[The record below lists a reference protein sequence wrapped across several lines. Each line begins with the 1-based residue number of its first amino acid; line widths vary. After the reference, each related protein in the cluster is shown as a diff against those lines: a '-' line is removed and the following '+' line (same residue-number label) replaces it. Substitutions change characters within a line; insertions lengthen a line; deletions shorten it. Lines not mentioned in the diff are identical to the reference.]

1 MSEPSTPLM
10 RQYSAIKK
18 EHPNA
23 LLFFR
28 LGDFYELFFDDAI
41 LAARELQIT
50 LTSRNKEKGVNIPM
64 CGVPYHAAEG
74 YIAKLIRRGFKVAV
88 CEQVEDPRLA
98 TKLVRREVTRVVT
111 PGTAADSSLN
121 AEENNFLAAVATVG
135 DRVGFAALDLSTG
148 EFRAT
153 EFAGESA
160 GRRIQEELEQLRPKE
175 MLYGSSA
182 PLLEHASSTQ
192 LGSFATLNGRDT
204 PHSTGTAPVARISG
218 FGWAETPLD
227 DWIFAPDHAIP
238 LVENHFGVLSL
249 EGFGLA
255 GKQAAASAAGAILYY
270 IRSTQRGTLDHV
282 DRIGFYERQNC
293 LVLDAV
299 TVRNLELI
307 EPLFAGTD
315 AGVTLIRCL
324 DATIT
329 PMGKRLLRMWMLRP
343 SLDRTEI
350 EARLD
355 AVDVQVKDIVGRE
368 ELRRSLDGILDLERL
383 LSRVTL
389 ETANPRDVLA
399 LGASLGKLPKVR
411 GVLAGLLAPRL
422 AMLHAAIDEL
432 GDLRGKIESMLAP
445 EPPLTLNDGGVIA
458 AGIDKDL
465 DELRDLSHNSKQYLA
480 QVETRERERTGI
492 GSLKVKFNSIFGY
505 YIEISKANLHHA
517 PTDYERKQTLVNAE
531 RFTTPELKEYES
543 KILDAQEKIV
553 EIERRLFAELRS
565 AIAAEAKR
573 IRQTALALA
582 EVDVLGSLAH
592 IAALRN
598 YCRPKFEADNSDQT
612 ADLEIVEGRHP
623 VIELQEMTIGNDRF
637 VPNDLFLNSKTHNI
651 VVLTGPNMGG
661 KSTYL
666 RQAAL
671 IVIMAQMGSFV
682 PARSVRMGIVDRV
695 FTRIGASDNVARGR
709 STFMVEM
716 TETAAILHTATPRSL
731 ILLDEV
737 GRGTSTYDG
746 LAIAWAAVEYL
757 HARVRAKTLF
767 ATHYFELTE
776 LAEQLSGV
784 KNYHVSVKETGGS
797 VVFLRRVE
805 PGAADRSYGIE
816 VAKLAGLPNEV
827 VVRAREVLAE
837 HESSEHRLSGH
848 LTPGSAPERPAQ
860 LTIFTPLSQPV
871 LEKLREADLD
881 RMTPLE
887 ALNLLAELKKAD
899 WQKRW
904 QRRTQLIHA
913 SGQLLIVGF
922 DGTEMSPRLA
932 SLLAKIAPAGVI
944 LFARNIKGV
953 EQTHTLLRECQKC
966 VAMPLFTCV
975 DLEGGTVD
983 RFRNVLGTAPSPA
996 EVFATGSRA
1005 LYRKHGRVIGENCRA
1020 LGFNVDFAPVLD
1032 LAFAASRSVM
1042 SSRAVSDDP
1051 KQVVVYAREFLQ
1063 GLRDA
1068 GVLGCGKHF
1077 PWAG

>member
-10 RQYSAIKK
+10 RQYAAIKK
-18 EHPNA
+18 QHPNA

-28 LGDFYELFFDDAI
+28 LGDFYELFFDDAV

-50 LTSRNKEKGVNIPM
+50 LTSRNKEKGMDIPM

-98 TKLVRREVTRVVT
+98 KTLVRREVTRVVT

-135 DRVGFAALDLSTG
+135 ESVGFAALDLSTG

-153 EFAGESA
+153 EFAGEPA
-160 GRRIQEELEQLRPKE
+160 PRRIQEELEQLRPKE
-175 MLYGSSA
+175 ILYGSFA
-182 PLLEHASSTQ
+182 PLLERASEPK
-192 LGSFATLNGRDT
+192 LGLPGVATGVPSVHGSET
-204 PHSTGTAPVARISG
+204 PSPARISVA
-218 FGWAETPLD
+218 GWAETPLD

-238 LVENHFGVLSL
+238 LLENHFGVLSL

-255 GKQAAASAAGAILYY
+255 GKPAAASAAGAILYY

-315 AGVTLIRCL
+315 AGVTLFRSM
-324 DATIT
+324 DATVT
-329 PMGKRLLRMWMLRP
+329 PMGKRLLRTWMLRP
-343 SLDRTEI
+343 SLDRAEI
-350 EARLD
+350 HGRLD
-355 AVDVQVKDIVGRE
+355 AVEVQVKDMVRRE
-368 ELRRSLDGILDLERL
+368 ELRRALDGILDLERL

-399 LGASLGKLPKVR
+399 LSASLAKIPQVR
-411 GVLAGLLAPRL
+411 KVLAGLSDSGSSATRL
-422 AMLHAAIDEL
+422 SALHRVIDEL
-432 GDLRGKIESMLAP
+432 ADLRENIDRTLVP
-445 EPPLTLNDGGVIA
+445 EPPLTLSEGGVIA
-458 AGIDKDL
+458 AGIDQEL
-465 DELRDLSHNSKQYLA
+465 DQLRDLSRNSKQYLA

-505 YIEISKANLHHA
+505 YIEISKTNRHLA
-517 PTDYERKQTLVNAE
+517 PADYERKQTLVNAE

-565 AIAAEAKR
+565 TIAAQAKR

-582 EVDVLGSLAH
+582 EVDVLGCLAH

-598 YCRPKFEADNSDQT
+598 YCRPNFDEAANAEDVADG
-612 ADLEIVEGRHP
+612 APGVPARPLDLEIVEGRHP
-623 VIELQEMTIGNDRF
+623 VIELQELAAGSERF
-637 VPNDLFLNSKTHNI
+637 VPNDLFLDSSTHNI

-682 PARSVRMGIVDRV
+682 PARAVRLGIVDRV

-716 TETAAILHTATPRSL
+716 TETAAILHTATARSL

-757 HARVRAKTLF
+757 HARVHAKTLF

-776 LAEQLSGV
+776 LAEQLTGV

-805 PGAADRSYGIE
+805 PGAADRSYGID

-837 HESSEHRLSGH
+837 HESSERRLSEH
-848 LTPGSAPERPAQ
+848 LTPGASELAERPTQ

-871 LEKLREADLD
+871 LEKLREVDLN
-881 RMTPLE
+881 RITPLE
-887 ALNLLAELKKAD
+887 ALNLLAELKKE
-899 WQKRW
+899 
-904 QRRTQLIHA
+904 I
-913 SGQLLIVGF
+913 
-922 DGTEMSPRLA
+922 
-932 SLLAKIAPAGVI
+932 
-944 LFARNIKGV
+944 
-953 EQTHTLLRECQKC
+953 
-966 VAMPLFTCV
+966 
-975 DLEGGTVD
+975 
-983 RFRNVLGTAPSPA
+983 
-996 EVFATGSRA
+996 
-1005 LYRKHGRVIGENCRA
+1005 
-1020 LGFNVDFAPVLD
+1020 
-1032 LAFAASRSVM
+1032 
-1042 SSRAVSDDP
+1042 
-1051 KQVVVYAREFLQ
+1051 
-1063 GLRDA
+1063 
-1068 GVLGCGKHF
+1068 
-1077 PWAG
+1077 

>member
-28 LGDFYELFFDDAI
+28 LGDFYELFFEDAVV
-41 LAARELQIT
+41 AARELQIT
-50 LTSRNKEKGVNIPM
+50 LTSRNKEKGVSIPM
-64 CGVPYHAAEG
+64 CGVPYHAADG
-74 YIAKLIRRGFKVAV
+74 YISKLIRRGFKVAV

-98 TKLVRREVTRVVT
+98 KKLVRREVTRVVT
-111 PGTAADSSLN
+111 PGTAADSSLSS
-121 AEENNFLAAVATVG
+121 EENNFLAAVASVD

-153 EFAGESA
+153 EFAGEPA
-160 GRRIQEELEQLRPKE
+160 GRRIQEELEQLRPRE
-175 MLYGSSA
+175 LLYGSSA
-182 PLLEHASSTQ
+182 PLFEKGRH
-192 LGSFATLNGRDT
+192 GATDAL
-204 PHSTGTAPVARISG
+204 ARPPELLTTTVPARTTSG
-218 FGWAETPLD
+218 LAETPLD

-238 LVENHFGVLSL
+238 LLENHFGVLSL

-255 GKQAAASAAGAILYY
+255 DKPAAASAAGAILYY
-270 IRSTQRGTLDHV
+270 IRSTQRGTLDHI

-293 LVLDAV
+293 LVLDAT
-299 TVRNLELI
+299 TVRNLELM

-315 AGVTLIRCL
+315 AGVTLFRCL
-324 DATIT
+324 DATVT
-329 PMGKRLLRMWMLRP
+329 PMGKRLLRAWMLRP
-343 SLDRTEI
+343 SLDGTEI

-355 AVDVQVKDIVGRE
+355 AVEVQVKDIVGRE
-368 ELRRSLDGILDLERL
+368 ELRRKLDGILDLERL

-399 LGASLGKLPKVR
+399 LAASLARLPQVR
-411 GVLAGLLAPRL
+411 KALAGLSATRL
-422 AMLHAAIDEL
+422 GALHSSLDEL
-432 GDLRGKIESMLAP
+432 GDLRQKIEQTIIP
-445 EPPLTLNDGGVIA
+445 EPPITLSDGGVIA

-465 DELRDLSHNSKQYLA
+465 DELRDLSRNSKQYLTR
-480 QVETRERERTGI
+480 VELRERERTGI

-505 YIEISKANLHHA
+505 YIEISKSNLHLA

-582 EVDVLGSLAH
+582 EVDVLACLAY

-598 YCRPKFEADNSDQT
+598 YCRPKFIEKPEESS
-612 ADLEIVEGRHP
+612 DLEIIEGRHP
-623 VIELQEMTIGNDRF
+623 VIEQQELAGGSERF
-637 VPNDLFLNSKTHNI
+637 VPNDLFLNSSTHSI

-666 RQAAL
+666 RQTAL
-671 IVIMAQMGSFV
+671 IVILAQMGSFV
-682 PARSVRMGIVDRV
+682 PARSARLGIVDRV
-695 FTRIGASDNVARGR
+695 FTRIGASDNLARGR

-716 TETAAILHTATPRSL
+716 TETAAILHTATAQSL

-746 LAIAWAAVEYL
+746 LAIAWAAIEYL
-757 HARVRAKTLF
+757 HARVHAKTLF

-797 VVFLRRVE
+797 VVFLRKVE

-837 HESSEHRLSGH
+837 HESAEHQLTGH
-848 LTPGSAPERPAQ
+848 LTPGAEPERPAQ
-860 LTIFTPLSQPV
+860 LTIFTPLSQSV
-871 LEKLREADLD
+871 LEKLREVDLN
-881 RMTPLE
+881 RLTPLE
-887 ALNLLAELKKAD
+887 ALNLLAELKR
-899 WQKRW
+899 Q
-904 QRRTQLIHA
+904 I
-913 SGQLLIVGF
+913 
-922 DGTEMSPRLA
+922 E
-932 SLLAKIAPAGVI
+932 
-944 LFARNIKGV
+944 
-953 EQTHTLLRECQKC
+953 
-966 VAMPLFTCV
+966 
-975 DLEGGTVD
+975 
-983 RFRNVLGTAPSPA
+983 
-996 EVFATGSRA
+996 
-1005 LYRKHGRVIGENCRA
+1005 
-1020 LGFNVDFAPVLD
+1020 
-1032 LAFAASRSVM
+1032 
-1042 SSRAVSDDP
+1042 
-1051 KQVVVYAREFLQ
+1051 
-1063 GLRDA
+1063 
-1068 GVLGCGKHF
+1068 
-1077 PWAG
+1077 

>member
-10 RQYSAIKK
+10 RQYAAIKK

-28 LGDFYELFFDDAI
+28 LGDFYELFFDDAV

-50 LTSRNKEKGVNIPM
+50 LTSRNKEKGVAIPM

-74 YIAKLIRRGFKVAV
+74 YISKLIRRGFKVAV
-88 CEQVEDPRLA
+88 CEQVEDARLA

-153 EFAGESA
+153 EFAGELA

-182 PLLEHASSTQ
+182 PLFETRS
-192 LGSFATLNGRDT
+192 NGE
-204 PHSTGTAPVARISG
+204 TGAPARPVAEHSATRAPARSTN
-218 FGWAETPLD
+218 GWAETPLD

-238 LVENHFGVLSL
+238 LLENHFGVLSL

-255 GKQAAASAAGAILYY
+255 GKPAAASAAGAILYY

-315 AGVTLIRCL
+315 AGVTLFRCM
-324 DATIT
+324 DATVT
-329 PMGKRLLRMWMLRP
+329 PMGKRLLRTWMLRP
-343 SLDRTEI
+343 SLDPSEI
-350 EARLD
+350 NGRLD
-355 AVDVQVKDIVGRE
+355 AVDVQVKDTVRRE
-368 ELRRSLDGILDLERL
+368 ELRRALDGILDLERL

-399 LGASLGKLPKVR
+399 LAASLARIPKVR
-411 GVLAGLLAPRL
+411 TVLSGLSAARL
-422 AMLHAAIDEL
+422 STLHIAIDEL
-432 GDLRGKIESMLAP
+432 GDLREKIDRTLVP
-445 EPPLTLNDGGVIA
+445 EPPLTLGDGGVIA
-458 AGIDKDL
+458 AGVDKDL
-465 DELRDLSHNSKQYLA
+465 DELRDLSRNSKQYLA

-492 GSLKVKFNSIFGY
+492 ASLKVKFNSVFGY
-505 YIEISKANLHHA
+505 YIEISKANLHLSPA
-517 PTDYERKQTLVNAE
+517 DYERKQTLVNAE

-553 EIERRLFAELRS
+553 EIERRLFADLRS
-565 AIAAEAKR
+565 AIAAEAKH

-582 EVDVLGSLAH
+582 EVDVLGCLAH

-598 YCRPKFEADNSDQT
+598 YCRPHFDEAEKAEDVG
-612 ADLEIVEGRHP
+612 DLEIVEGRHP
-623 VIELQEMTIGNDRF
+623 VIELQELAAGSERF
-637 VPNDLFLNSKTHNI
+637 VPNELFLDAATHNI

-682 PARSVRMGIVDRV
+682 PARAVRLGIVDRV
-695 FTRIGASDNVARGR
+695 FTRIGASDNLARGR

-716 TETAAILHTATPRSL
+716 TETAAILHTATSRSL

-746 LAIAWAAVEYL
+746 LAIAWAAIEHL
-757 HARVRAKTLF
+757 HARVHAKTLF

-837 HESSEHRLSGH
+837 HESAEHRLSGH
-848 LTPGSAPERPAQ
+848 LTPGSSTEPERPTQ

-871 LEKLREADLD
+871 LEKLREVDLD
-881 RMTPLE
+881 RLTPLE
-887 ALNLLAELKKAD
+887 ALNLLAELKKE
-899 WQKRW
+899 
-904 QRRTQLIHA
+904 I
-913 SGQLLIVGF
+913 
-922 DGTEMSPRLA
+922 
-932 SLLAKIAPAGVI
+932 
-944 LFARNIKGV
+944 
-953 EQTHTLLRECQKC
+953 
-966 VAMPLFTCV
+966 
-975 DLEGGTVD
+975 
-983 RFRNVLGTAPSPA
+983 
-996 EVFATGSRA
+996 
-1005 LYRKHGRVIGENCRA
+1005 
-1020 LGFNVDFAPVLD
+1020 
-1032 LAFAASRSVM
+1032 
-1042 SSRAVSDDP
+1042 
-1051 KQVVVYAREFLQ
+1051 
-1063 GLRDA
+1063 
-1068 GVLGCGKHF
+1068 
-1077 PWAG
+1077 